1 MAGLQFRIQYPDG
14 RLEQLAVDSDS
25 VLIGSGS
32 HCEIRL
38 PPEQAA
44 VEHVLITFLG
54 GSVYAQARYMNPPP
68 TINGAPFTQAPIL
81 PESVLSVGQVQ
92 IAIAIIEIAEN
103 QQVIQK
109 KQQKT
114 SPLTLVLSSLIFPAA
129 IFLLMQEEGKYGIGQ
144 VPESPSL
151 WPDPPATCPQQARDL
166 AYSLALEKKVHAEGK
181 RERCPFHARDC
192 VDAVPAFDLS
202 AVCFKAANEEEMH
215 KEVTSAATTMRARV
229 NEMYRGHQMRLE
241 HTITVG
247 DLLTAQKQIKTL
259 LTMLDGQQGPYVAWL
274 SNHDRKLALRLGAQ
288 EKKKKKKKAS
298 F

>member
-44 VEHVLITFLG
+44 VEHVLITFMG

-81 PESVLSVGQVQ
+81 QESILAVGQVQ
-92 IAIAIIEIAEN
+92 MAISVIEIADN
-103 QQVIQK
+103 QRVVQK

-114 SPLTLVLSSLIFPAA
+114 SPLTLVMACIVVPVSI
-129 IFLLMQEEGKYGIGQ
+129 IMLMAGEGKYGIGQ
-144 VPESPSL
+144 VPESPQL
-151 WPDPPATCPQQARDL
+151 WPDPTTSCPQQARDL
-166 AYSLALEKKVHAEGK
+166 AFALAVEKKVHGEGK
-181 RERCPFHARDC
+181 RERCPFFVQDC
-192 VDAVPAFDLS
+192 VQAVPDFELS
-202 AVCFKAANEEEMH
+202 AACFKAANEEELH
-215 KEVTSAATTMRARV
+215 KEMAQTATTMRERV
-229 NEMYRGHQMRLE
+229 NEAYRGHQMRLE

-247 DLLTAQKQIKTL
+247 DLATAQKQIKIL
-259 LTMLDGQQGPYVAWL
+259 LKMLEGQQGPYIGWL
-274 SNHDRKLALRLGAQ
+274 SNHDRRIALRLGA
-288 EKKKKKKKAS
+288 KKKER
-298 F
+298 